1 MSLPGSEVPI
11 AESSEADVSPP
22 APNWIPISGLA
33 IRLCECTVSMRRSQS
48 EDGKERKPEESSITS
63 NLFCISLNIVD
74 WGKRREGE
82 DPRSL
87 HLRRYFS
94 KMDSVSAWVRRCSA
108 HPPCSSQYVVHIY
121 IISEEE

>member
-1 MSLPGSEVPI
+1 MSFPGSEVPI

-63 NLFCISLNIVD
+63 NLFCISMDIVD
-74 WGKRREGE
+74 WERVGERGEGGGPE
-82 DPRSL
+82 IFAFEEVFFKDRFCVRVGEEVFCP
-87 HLRRYFS
+87 
-94 KMDSVSAWVRRCSA
+94 SALF
-108 HPPCSSQYVVHIY
+108 
-121 IISEEE
+121 